1 MVSKNKTPTNI
12 NNEKRKI
19 SFDIIELLDG
29 KVNKHIVFCGF
40 ILLIYIIKYILGYSC
55 ISIPFRP
62 SEYMDCVSPS
72 CIRTDIGNLFK

>member
-29 KVNKHIVFCGF
+29 KVNMRIVYRVLCFV
-40 ILLIYIIKYILGYSC
+40 ILFY
-55 ISIPFRP
+55 
-62 SEYMDCVSPS
+62 
-72 CIRTDIGNLFK
+72 